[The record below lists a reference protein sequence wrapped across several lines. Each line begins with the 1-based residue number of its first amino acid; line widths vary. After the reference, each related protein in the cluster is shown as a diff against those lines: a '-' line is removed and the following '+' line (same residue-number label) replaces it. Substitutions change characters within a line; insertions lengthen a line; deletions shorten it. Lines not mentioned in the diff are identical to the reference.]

1 MDLIKLAST
10 ISEVWKEQYISLEQ
24 KHKLISN
31 QLVDMLKGGGMSI
44 WPKPIL
50 HITMPPL
57 VGDVLIIN
65 EFYNKWYQIIG
76 I

>member
-10 ISEVWKEQYISLEQ
+10 IGEVWKEQYITLDQE
-24 KHKLISN
+24 HKLVSN

-50 HITMPPL
+50 HMILPL
-57 VGDVLIIN
+57 MVGDVSIIN
-65 EFYNKWYQIIG
+65 
-76 I
+76 